1 MSNPTREKIVAT
13 TADLLEKQGYAATGL
28 NQIVK
33 ESATPRGSLYYY
45 FPEGKEELAV
55 EAVKQRMTEMANFSR
70 EILNQHD
77 DPIVATHNMI
87 SMMADRME
95 KADCCSGAPI
105 AAVALEASNSS
116 EKLRQ
121 ACADG
126 YQQLQ
131 DVHAAKLVMGGFTAE
146 QAKSLA
152 MTISAAL
159 EGAMILG
166 RTKQNAT
173 ALRAVANNIKLLMQ
187 TIKENK

>member
-1 MSNPTREKIVAT
+1 MSNSTREKIITT

-55 EAVKQRMTEMANFSR
+55 EAVKQRMSEMAEFTR
-70 EILNQHD
+70 QMLNRYD
-77 DPIVATHNMI
+77 DPVESIYKL
-87 SMMADRME
+87 MMDMAERME
-95 KADCCSGAPI
+95 QVDCCSGAPI

-116 EKLRQ
+116 DRLRR
-121 ACADG
+121 ACAEG
-126 YQQLQ
+126 YQKLQ
-131 DVHAAKLVMGGFTAE
+131 DVFVAKLIMGGFPSE

-152 MTISAAL
+152 VTMNAAV

-166 RTKQNAT
+166 RTNQNAA
-173 ALRAVANNIKLLMQ
+173 ALRTVATNMKQLMQ
-187 TIKENK
+187 NIQLSS